1 MPRPDVRALLFA
13 VLVLSIPLAAP
24 ARAGWRTLEPGLE
37 WGEFEG
43 PSPSIG
49 DSKIRLLRISP
60 ERFELRL
67 LNASATPEK
76 KAQTARRWCETRGAL
91 AAINAS
97 MFLDDGKRSVSHMK
111 TRWHTNHA
119 ALSRDNAMLV
129 FDALSP
135 GLQPVRILDREE
147 FADAESYG
155 THVQSI
161 RMVSGGRTNRW
172 SLQPKK
178 WSTAAIGLDDK
189 GRVLFVHARSP
200 WPVHELIEGLLK
212 LPIGLARLM
221 YTEGGPEASLFVQA
235 GGAIEQWVGSY
246 ETGFN
251 ENDDNVEAWP
261 IPNVVA
267 VFRRGPASAGPQ
279 PKAATG
285 PVPSAPRR

>member
-1 MPRPDVRALLFA
+1 MKPGPGRLLPSLVVLVCALLGPGA
-13 VLVLSIPLAAP
+13 
-24 ARAGWRTLEPGLE
+24 ARAGFRTLEPGLE

-49 DSKIRLLRISP
+49 DSRIRVLRISP

-67 LNASATPEK
+67 LNATATPDG
-76 KAQTARRWCETRGAL
+76 KAQTARRWCETQGAI

-111 TRWHTNHA
+111 TRTHTNHA
-119 ALSRDNAMLV
+119 ALTRDNAMLV
-129 FDALSP
+129 FDPLVA
-135 GLQPVRILDREE
+135 GIAPVRILDREE
-147 FADAESYG
+147 FAAAASYG

-161 RMVSGGRTNRW
+161 RMVAGGRQNRW
-172 SLQPKK
+172 SQQPKK
-178 WSTAAIGLDDK
+178 WSTTAIGLDDK

-212 LPIGLARLM
+212 LPIQLERLL
-221 YTEGGPEASLFVQA
+221 YTEGGPEASLFVSA
-235 GGAIEQWVGSY
+235 GGATEHWVGSY

-261 IPNVVA
+261 LPNVVA
-267 VFRRGPASAGPQ
+267 VFRRGATA
-279 PKAATG
+279 KAAKAG
-285 PVPSAPRR
+285 R